1 MRPKYNLLK
10 HKFNN
15 PLYDLIVTGDL
26 SDLSDDDVRY
36 ITQKLVRSLGYR
48 RSVGQNYYSHE

>member
-15 PLYDLIVTGDL
+15 PLYDLIVNGSL
-26 SDLSDDDVRY
+26 SDVSDEDIRY
-36 ITQKLVRSLGYR
+36 FTQKLVGSIGYR